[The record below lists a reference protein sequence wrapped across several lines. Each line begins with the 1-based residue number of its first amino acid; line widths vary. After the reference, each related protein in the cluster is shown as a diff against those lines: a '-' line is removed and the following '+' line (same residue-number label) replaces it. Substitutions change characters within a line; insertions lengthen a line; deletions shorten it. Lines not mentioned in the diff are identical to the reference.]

1 MKLNGHMKNIFIAL
15 PIPVILLIIWELL
28 GQNGYVNQSILPP
41 PSMLFETFAAMIKST
56 KLLEHSFIS
65 IVRVFEG
72 FTIGSILAIAF
83 GILLGFNKK
92 LERSLSIIIGFLRPI
107 PTLAWIPLLILW
119 LGIDEASKVTLIAI
133 GTFWTVFVSVAQG
146 IKYVDKQ
153 LLEVAYIL
161 EKNRWILLT
170 KVILPSALPSIFSGL
185 RAGID
190 MAWRSVVGAE
200 LIAASAGLGFLISYA
215 RDVSQTDV
223 IFVGIFSIGFIGIVI
238 EGLIKQIEKRLLRW
252 NIQNHDKQ

>member
-1 MKLNGHMKNIFIAL
+1 MNLNGHVKNTLIAL
-15 PIPVILLIIWELL
+15 PVPIILLIVWELL
-28 GQNGYVNQSILPP
+28 SQNGYFNVSILPP
-41 PSMLFETFAAMIKST
+41 PSMLFNTLAEMITST
-56 KLLEHSFIS
+56 ELLEHSFIS
-65 IVRVFEG
+65 IIRVLEG
-72 FTIGSILAIAF
+72 FIIGSTLAVTF

-92 LERSLSIIIGFLRPI
+92 LEHSLSLIIGFLRPI

-133 GTFWTVFVSVAQG
+133 GTFWTVFVSVTQG

-161 EKNRWILLT
+161 EKNRWTLLT

-223 IFVGIFSIGFIGIVI
+223 IFVGIFAIGFIGITI
-238 EGLIKQIEKRLLRW
+238 EGIIKQVEKRLLRW
-252 NIQNHDKQ
+252 NMQNHNK

>member
-1 MKLNGHMKNIFIAL
+1 MNFKGYFKNTLFAL
-15 PIPVILLIIWELL
+15 PVPIIIFVIWEYLSR
-28 GQNGYVNQSILPP
+28 GGYVNVSILPP
-41 PSMLFETFAAMIKST
+41 PSMLFETLVDMIKS
-56 KLLEHSFIS
+56 KELLEHSLVS
-65 IVRVFEG
+65 IIRVLEG
-72 FTIGSILAIAF
+72 FVIGSVLAIVF

-92 LERSLSIIIGFLRPI
+92 LERSLSLIVGFLRPI

-161 EKNRWILLT
+161 EKNHWTLLT

-223 IFVGIFSIGFIGIVI
+223 IFVGIFAIGFIGIVI
-238 EGLIKQIEKRLLRW
+238 EWLIKQIEKRLLRW
-252 NIQNHDKQ
+252 NVQNQGE

>member
-1 MKLNGHMKNIFIAL
+1 MNLNNHIKNILIAL
-15 PIPVILLIIWELL
+15 PVPIILFVIWEVLS
-28 GQNGYVNQSILPP
+28 QNGYVNVSILPP
-41 PSMLFETFAAMIKST
+41 PSMLFETLIEMIKST
-56 KLLEHSFIS
+56 ELLKHAFVS
-65 IVRVFEG
+65 IIRVLEG
-72 FTIGSILAIAF
+72 FSIGSILAITL

-92 LERSLSIIIGFLRPI
+92 LERSLRLIIGFLRPI

-161 EKNRWILLT
+161 EKNRWTLLT

-215 RDVSQTDV
+215 RDVSQTNV
-223 IFVGIFSIGFIGIVI
+223 IFVGIFAIGFIGIVI

-252 NIQNHDKQ
+252 NVQNHNEL